1 MTTPQPG
8 ILAPIPAHARYLAF
22 ALDDVACVVPA
33 LRALQ
38 EAVDGE
44 QTVVGLGQPLL
55 DALEAT
61 IPGMKRFPLVTA
73 PGLLIGAAPD
83 ALWLWLRGD
92 DRGEILHRSLKLTH
106 LLAPAFALK
115 EIVDAF
121 KHGDGRDLSGF
132 EDGTENPEGDGA
144 ITAATVASA
153 DAPSLAGSSFVATQR
168 WQHNFERFAAMTSTA
183 QDHAIGRRRSD
194 NEELDDAP
202 ASAHVKRTAQES
214 FTPEAFVLRR
224 SMPWA
229 EGNRGGLMFVAF
241 GKSFAAFE
249 AQLRRMV
256 GQEDG
261 IVDGLFQFT
270 APVSGAYFWCPAMKE
285 GRLDLTE
292 VGIQA

>member
-1 MTTPQPG
+1 MTNPQPG

-22 ALDDVACVVPA
+22 ALDDASCLPEA

-38 EAVDGE
+38 SEADGE

-55 DALEAT
+55 DALDAT
-61 IPGMKRFPLVTA
+61 IPGMKRFALVTA

-92 DRGEILHRSLKLTH
+92 DRGEILHRSLKLTQ
-106 LLAPAFALK
+106 LLAPALALK
-115 EIVDAF
+115 EIVDGF
-121 KHGDGRDLSGF
+121 KHGEGRDLSGF
-132 EDGTENPEGDGA
+132 EDGTENPDGDDA
-144 ITAATVASA
+144 IAAATVAAA
-153 DAPSLAGSSFVATQR
+153 DAPSLAGSSFIATQR
-168 WQHNFERFAAMTSTA
+168 WQHNFERFAAMTSVA

-249 AQLRRMV
+249 AQLHRMV

-270 APVSGAYFWCPAMKE
+270 APVSGAYFWCPAMQD
-285 GRLDLTE
+285 GHLDLAPL
-292 VGIQA
+292 GISA